1 MQYVFHLRDALY
13 LDPTDNTG
21 HPSKYPAPGLPWLG
35 IDPSMAYVNEPTVGS
50 SVNVEVTD
58 GMDGDMVF
66 RAARSLQK
74 DEELFI
80 DYGRVYDRSTYK
92 RDS

>member
-1 MQYVFHLRDALY
+1 
-13 LDPTDNTG
+13 
-21 HPSKYPAPGLPWLG
+21 
-35 IDPSMAYVNEPTVGS
+35 MAYVNEPTVGS

-58 GMDGDMVF
+58 GLDGDMVF
-66 RAARSLQK
+66 RAARSLHK